1 MKLILSAVLAVCVAS
16 AAQAQVCPN
25 GVCPRAKLPLPM
37 AGPGHVSVV
46 AKPHTVVT
54 GHKPIRSFFT
64 NRPRLRGHGC
74 GF

>member
-16 AAQAQVCPN
+16 AASAQVCPN
-25 GVCPRAKLPLPM
+25 GVCPRAKMPLPM

-46 AKPHTVVT
+46 AKASQALH
-54 GHKPIRSFFT
+54 GHKPIRSFLA
-64 NRPRLRGHGC
+64 NRPRLRGRGC